1 MAQRYVV
8 HRPPVGWP
16 TVGDA
21 GSVKLEQGLIEDI
34 VRLFVTPGAGYPV
47 CVIAVFAL
55 PGSNQLGIRSHLQK
69 NAGAE
74 LMRHLD
80 TLDKTHR
87 LAHVSAPVIRLVER

>member
-8 HRPPVGWP
+8 HRPPAGRP
-16 TVGDA
+16 TVGRRR
-21 GSVKLEQGLIEDI
+21 SVKLEQGLIEDI
-34 VRLFVTPGAGYPV
+34 ARLFVTPGAGYPV

-55 PGSNQLGIRSHLQK
+55 PASNQLGIGPHLQK

-74 LMRHLD
+74 LMRHLN

-87 LAHVSAPVIRLVER
+87 AGACVGASNPPG

>member
-8 HRPPVGWP
+8 HRPPAGRP
-16 TVGDA
+16 TVGRRR
-21 GSVKLEQGLIEDI
+21 SVKLEQGLIEDI
-34 VRLFVTPGAGYPV
+34 ARLFVTPGAGYPV

-55 PGSNQLGIRSHLQK
+55 PASNQLGIGPHLQK

-74 LMRHLD
+74 LMRHLN